1 VKPTEIRPVF
11 IGLALLL
18 QAGCAQYFERA
29 VLLPSADGGPG
40 GLAFATR
47 DQKMKAELTK
57 PYEVLDIGYDAA
69 KPGTTTEAEVLQRYG
84 KIVPVPPP
92 PPKPKIVAATPPPPP
107 TQYTLY
113 FLTGKTE
120 FTPES
125 RAVFEAAKKQI
136 ISNSAAAVVVT
147 GHTDRVGSQK
157 RNDALSLRRARLV
170 RDRLIADGIPK
181 NRIQTVGR
189 GEREPLVKTADE
201 VAEPKNRR
209 VEITVR

>member
-1 VKPTEIRPVF
+1 
-11 IGLALLL
+11 
-18 QAGCAQYFERA
+18 
-29 VLLPSADGGPG
+29 
-40 GLAFATR
+40 
-47 DQKMKAELTK
+47 MKAELTK
-57 PYEVLDIGYDAA
+57 PYEVLDIEYDAA

-84 KIVPVPPP
+84 KIVPVPPL
-92 PPKPKIVAATPPPPP
+92 PPKPKIVAVPPPPP

-113 FLTGKTE
+113 FLTGKSE

-125 RAVFEAAKKQI
+125 RAVFEVVKKQI
-136 ISNSAAAVVVT
+136 IANSAAAAVT
-147 GHTDRVGSQK
+147 GHTDRVGSQQ
-157 RNDALSLRRARLV
+157 RNDALSLKRAQMV

-189 GEREPLVKTADE
+189 GEREPLVQTADE

>member
-1 VKPTEIRPVF
+1 MKPTEIRSFF

-18 QAGCAQYFERA
+18 PAGCAQYFERA

-40 GLAFATR
+40 GVAFATR

-84 KIVPVPPP
+84 KIVPVPPL
-92 PPKPKIVAATPPPPP
+92 PPKPKIVAVPPPPP

-113 FLTGKTE
+113 FLTGKSE

-125 RAVFEAAKKQI
+125 RAVFEVVKKQI
-136 ISNSAAAVVVT
+136 IANSAAAAAVT
-147 GHTDRVGSQK
+147 GHTDRVGSQQ
-157 RNDALSLRRARLV
+157 RNDALSLKRAQMV

-189 GEREPLVKTADE
+189 GEREPLVQTADE